1 MNAVTLGLS
10 AGTLFAMAVVFSYI
24 LGWASRKFYVEVDP
38 RVTAIME
45 VLPGAN
51 CGGCGFVGCSDYAEA
66 IVGADAPVNKCP
78 VGGEGCAAQVAGIMG
93 VELKETL
100 PFRPIVH
107 CGAHTADKL
116 QRHTYFGEQTCAA
129 VNLVS
134 GVQGCTYGCLGIGDC
149 TRACNY
155 DAIHVVDG
163 LATVDY
169 DKCVGCGACANVCPR
184 NIISMT
190 PFKYQRV
197 MAVACSNKDFGKAVK
212 EVCQVGCIGCKACAK
227 ACSLF
232 QVEDN
237 LSSINYDLYCQDYTE
252 ELKKAIEKCPQKK
265 IILVGKPTAKHL
277 EETKDM
283 DVPEL
288 VEANF
293 HTTVDDT
300 EWWG

>member
-107 CGAHTADKL
+107 CGAHTEDKL
-116 QRHTYFGEQTCAA
+116 QRHTYWGSRPVRRLIWFPA
-129 VNLVS
+129 S
-134 GVQGCTYGCLGIGDC
+134 
-149 TRACNY
+149 R
-155 DAIHVVDG
+155 DA
-163 LATVDY
+163 L
-169 DKCVGCGACANVCPR
+169 
-184 NIISMT
+184 
-190 PFKYQRV
+190 
-197 MAVACSNKDFGKAVK
+197 
-212 EVCQVGCIGCKACAK
+212 
-227 ACSLF
+227 
-232 QVEDN
+232 
-237 LSSINYDLYCQDYTE
+237 
-252 ELKKAIEKCPQKK
+252 
-265 IILVGKPTAKHL
+265 
-277 EETKDM
+277 M
-283 DVPEL
+283 D
-288 VEANF
+288 A
-293 HTTVDDT
+293 
-300 EWWG
+300 